1 MPLSG
6 YSESRRSGGISLETL
21 DYIRNGPAEKKKDPP
36 YYGKALYSFDIYRQ
50 NSLQSD
56 VVGEVKRA
64 EEVELLE
71 LNEDMIKLKTSQNTI
86 GWAPFSFISSDAL
99 HWVKDTTKPKYS
111 DSDMR
116 QAEQFVNSLKPK
128 KTKQHGSVSYS
139 DSDMRQA
146 EQFVNSL
153 PAACSSSYITTKS
166 DGTVVIHLKCR
177 KGNDST
183 TGIIE
188 IKNGVVKKIR

>member
-116 QAEQFVNSLKPK
+116 QAEQFVNSL
-128 KTKQHGSVSYS
+128 
-139 DSDMRQA
+139 
-146 EQFVNSL
+146 